1 MTPLLG
7 HGLRLAPLFKSAG
20 LVLACLLTAPLGLAC
35 ELCRAAY
42 FQAMEAAPRA
52 AALHPGAKVVEY
64 SLEIGSTVA
73 SPAGETVTVLT
84 INGSSPGPVLRFR
97 EGDVARITVRNTLKD
112 EETSIHWH
120 GLLVPNLEDG
130 VPLLTTPVIGPGQ
143 SRTFEFLVRQHGTY
157 WYHSHT
163 AHQEQRGIHGGIVI
177 EPREAPA
184 PTSTRDEVI
193 VLGDWTN
200 ENPLAVQ
207 RALHRGDDWYAIRKG
222 TAQSVFGAWRAGQLG
237 AYFDREKSLVPPMDL
252 GDVAYDAFLM
262 NGQRRLPLKA
272 KPGETIRLR
281 FINAGAASYFYLDAA
296 MGPLS
301 VIAADG
307 QDVRPT
313 DVKRLLIGPAE
324 CYDVLVTVPTSGS
337 WEVRAT
343 AQDGSGA
350 VSAWLGE
357 GAAHAADGP
366 PAPNPYG
373 MSAYLTSILDQ
384 LDPEPGTPPATRPLA
399 PYAALRSA
407 RPHAVPA
414 NFREVTFKLTGDMI
428 RYKWSFDGLTA
439 EEAGP
444 LKVKRG
450 ETIRVKLVNNTMMH
464 HPIHFHG
471 HFFRL
476 ITPGENEPATA
487 PLKHTV
493 DVPPMS
499 TRLIEFTAD
508 EGDGDWLL
516 HCHLLYHHASGMM
529 RVVRVT
535 GPDGEEP
542 PHTPALHAM
551 PATFAWGEATFTSA
565 FHQAA
570 LTLRLDEHD
579 LTLDWM
585 QGSHTGD
592 GHEGLLAYRHY
603 FSPKWTA
610 FAGYRWDTMTRG
622 VDGFVAG
629 VTYRLPYFVDVTL
642 TQQSGGETRVAV
654 AKNLQILDRLSLQL
668 TIQNGRRTGAS
679 GTALFDYRL
688 TKEASLSLGYSSEFG
703 TGAGVTVRF

>member
-1 MTPLLG
+1 MP
-7 HGLRLAPLFKSAG
+7 PS
-20 LVLACLLTAPLGLAC
+20 LVQASQRHPASPLGLTWILLLWAALSPAC

-42 FQAMEAAPRA
+42 FQALEAAPRA
-52 AALHPGAKVVEY
+52 AAQNPGARIVEY
-64 SLEIGSTVA
+64 TLDIGDATLA
-73 SPAGETVTVLT
+73 PAGRPTPVLT

-143 SRTFEFLVRQHGTY
+143 SRVFEFLIRQHGTY

-177 EPREAPA
+177 EPRENQPT
-184 PTSTRDEVI
+184 PTSQDEVI

-200 ENPLAVQ
+200 EHPLEVQ
-207 RALHRGDDWYAIRKG
+207 RTLQRGDDWYAIRKG
-222 TAQSVFGAWRAGQLG
+222 SAQSLFGAWRAGKLG

-262 NGQRRLPLKA
+262 NGQRRLPLKGR
-272 KPGETIRLR
+272 PGETTRLR
-281 FINAGAASYFYLDAA
+281 FINAGAATYFYLDAA
-296 MGPLS
+296 TGPLQ

-307 QDVRPT
+307 QDVQPT
-313 DVKRLLIGPAE
+313 AVKRLLIGPAE
-324 CYDVLVTVPTSGS
+324 CYDVLVTIPPAGS
-337 WEVRAT
+337 WEIRAT
-343 AQDGSGA
+343 AQDGSGS
-350 VSAWLGE
+350 VSAWVGT
-357 GAAHAADGP
+357 GPVHAAEAP
-366 PAPNPYG
+366 PAPNPFG
-373 MSAYLTSILDQ
+373 MSEYLTSILDQ
-384 LDPEPGTPPATRPLA
+384 LDPEPGAKPAPRPLA
-399 PYAALRSA
+399 PYAALRAA
-407 RPHAVPA
+407 RAHAAPKV
-414 NFREVTFKLTGDMI
+414 FREVTLKMTGDMM
-428 RYKWSFDGLTA
+428 RYRWSFDGLTA

-476 ITPGENEPATA
+476 VTPGETEPTTT

-508 EGDGDWLL
+508 EGEGDWLL

-535 GPDGEEP
+535 GPNGEEP
-542 PHTPALHAM
+542 PHAPALHAM
-551 PATFAWGEATFTSA
+551 PSIFAWGEATFTSA
-565 FHQAA
+565 FHQAT
-570 LTLRLDEHD
+570 LTLRQEEHD

-585 QGSHTGD
+585 QGAQAGD
-592 GHEGLLAYRHY
+592 GHEGLLAYRHT
-603 FSPKWTA
+603 FSTKLSA
-610 FAGYRWDTMTRG
+610 FAGYRWDTMAGG
-622 VDGFVAG
+622 VDGLVAG
-629 VTYRLPYFVDVTL
+629 ATYRLPYFIDVSL
-642 TQQSGGETRVAV
+642 SQQSGGETRLEAT
-654 AKNLQILDRLSLQL
+654 KTLQLLDRLSLRL
-668 TIQNGRRTGAS
+668 GIQHGRRTG
-679 GTALFDYRL
+679 TAGAALLDYRL
-688 TKEASLSLGYSSEFG
+688 TKEASLSFGYSSEFG
-703 TGAGVTVRF
+703 SGAGLTLRF